1 MIDCLCEKWY
11 TNIVNEDKHRR
22 KQVRKDNGKPLAEV
36 EGNRSLK
43 VSVSL
48 CRLRC
53 KEFFYV
59 RRRLLKATRGL
70 KEVILCRHM

>member
-36 EGNRSLK
+36 EGKTFLK
-43 VSVSL
+43 SSGSL
-48 CRLRC
+48 CQLRC

-59 RRRLLKATRGL
+59 RRRRRVVTCGL
-70 KEVILCRHM
+70 KEVIHVGKC